1 MDSVDPFEL
10 YRQLADIVSKQKAVA
25 LDGDWVQLAALE
37 SRSGQII
44 DALKQ
49 HDPSAGL
56 TVAEQK
62 ELLSILSKLVED
74 QQEIRKF
81 AEEGRTLLAAQ
92 IKSIRNE
99 QKLMQAYGRF

>member
-1 MDSVDPFEL
+1 
-10 YRQLADIVSKQKAVA
+10 
-25 LDGDWVQLAALE
+25 
-37 SRSGQII
+37 
-44 DALKQ
+44 
-49 HDPSAGL
+49 
-56 TVAEQK
+56 
-62 ELLSILSKLVED
+62 LVED